1 MTIRLDTHKFKISKS
16 QKRVKRRWK
25 SFLEGKIDVFT
36 NSKPTQGP
44 EENHIGGSSPKR
56 PRENDLEMV
65 ANISREEE
73 FDIRGLGQ
81 SKRQRSNLNL
91 KSLDVFSDEC
101 LGSPSAP
108 FSEKL
113 RVGSCEA
120 LDTKQKGASGDFIG
134 MITRALEVAIRKA
147 VDTGEIPPGIHLP
160 PVIVK
165 EASDKVRRL
174 HGRDILYTSGI
185 SFSLAAKAKSVPE
198 TTGLTAEDI
207 SKILAKHVQLD
218 FGELSVHCAGG
229 HLNILGKGDCDEQK
243 VESHPRISKQK
254 AKRSCGHSF
263 RIVTLASSDPS
274 IPEIEFD
281 LFKKYQTKHH
291 DDDPMS
297 VTVESFRR
305 FLCDSPLIHV
315 PPSEC
320 PQGPSC
326 GYGSFH
332 QQYWVDNELIAVGVV
347 DILPKC
353 LSSKYFFWD
362 PSMAKLSLGTL
373 ASLLEID
380 WISEQS
386 KHAKDFHYYYLGYY
400 LHDCHRMNYK
410 ASFAPSELLCPTTY
424 KWVPIT
430 KVVHLLDANQPPW
443 DFSEFES
450 EGNNLPDEEGTGEKC
465 LEVANNYKGS
475 DDLVD
480 HVKLM
485 IPYPGTIDRLY
496 IKGGR
501 VLDFGRLRT
510 LGLIR
515 SPEAEENLRSRI
527 SEWIYFVGPAWNMML
542 FGV

>member
-1 MTIRLDTHKFKISKS
+1 MPK
-16 QKRVKRRWK
+16 
-25 SFLEGKIDVFT
+25 
-36 NSKPTQGP
+36 NSKPTQGS

-56 PRENDLEMV
+56 PRENGLEMV
-65 ANISREEE
+65 ATISQEGE
-73 FDIRGLGQ
+73 FDIRGLNQ

-91 KSLDVFSDEC
+91 RSLDVFSDDC

-113 RVGSCEA
+113 RVGSSDA
-120 LDTKQKGASGDFIG
+120 LDMKYQNNNCSSIE
-134 MITRALEVAIRKA
+134 MMTRAFEVAIRKA
-147 VDTGEIPPGIHLP
+147 MDIGEIPRIDIPA
-160 PVIVK
+160 VVVK
-165 EASDKVRRL
+165 EASDKVRNL
-174 HGRDILYTSGI
+174 HGRDIFYTTGI
-185 SFSLAAKAKSVPE
+185 SFSLAAKARMMPE
-198 TTGLTAEDI
+198 TTGLSAEHI
-207 SKILAKHVQLD
+207 SKTLAKHVQLD
-218 FGELSVHCAGG
+218 FGEFSVHCAGG
-229 HLNILGKGDCDEQK
+229 HLNILRKEKSKESCAEQK
-243 VESHPRISKQK
+243 VESHPRISRQK
-254 AKRSCGHSF
+254 AKRSSGHCF

-291 DDDPMS
+291 GDDPMS
-297 VTVESFRR
+297 VTIESFRR
-305 FLCDSPLIHV
+305 FLCDSPLINV

-362 PSMAKLSLGTL
+362 PGMAKLSLGTL

-380 WISEQS
+380 WIAEQS

-410 ASFAPSELLCPTTY
+410 ASFAPSELLCPKTY
-424 KWVPIT
+424 KWVPIANI
-430 KVVHLLDANQPPW
+430 VHLLDANQPPW
-443 DFSEFES
+443 DFSGFHS
-450 EGNNLPDEEGTGEKC
+450 EVNDSLDEEGAGEKFI
-465 LEVANNYKGS
+465 EVANNHKCS

-485 IPYPGTIDRLY
+485 IPYPGTMDRLY
-496 IKGGR
+496 IRGGR
-501 VLDFGRLRT
+501 VIDFGKLRA

-515 SPEAEENLRSRI
+515 SPEAEENLRNRI